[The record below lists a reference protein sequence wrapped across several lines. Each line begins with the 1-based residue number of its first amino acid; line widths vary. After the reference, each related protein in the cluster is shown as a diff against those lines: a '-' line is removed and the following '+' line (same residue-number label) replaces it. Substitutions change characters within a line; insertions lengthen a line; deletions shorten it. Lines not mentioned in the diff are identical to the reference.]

1 MEDSLTLKRL
11 VEEAYHFGYFVGYRG
26 HSEWAEWVRGKRVQL
41 YSLAE
46 EMGILEIV
54 QEAYRRGRAEGARK
68 REEDIRKSLDRE
80 SPAIEGQR
88 TTKVPTVKSAREAA
102 LRGAE
107 GELIEFLETTR
118 LCLPPDLL
126 DTLKNLRPPR
136 MLRQGL

>member
-1 MEDSLTLKRL
+1 MEDPLTLKRL

-26 HSEWAEWVRGKRVQL
+26 HSEWAEWVRRKRVQL

-46 EMGILEIV
+46 EMGVFERV
-54 QEAYRRGRAEGARK
+54 QEAYRRGRVEGARK

-80 SPAIEGQR
+80 PPAIEGQR
-88 TTKVPTVKSAREAA
+88 TTKVPTVKSAEK
-102 LRGAE
+102 GNE
-107 GELIEFLETTR
+107 GEFVEFLETTR